1 MGGGCVLVTGGL
13 GFIGARALDC
23 DTGERGWRGK
33 GGGTGARRKSPPPAA
48 PAGFPL
54 LACLSLRAPS
64 LASLPFR
71 PCSASAPSGPP

>member
-13 GFIGARALDC
+13 GFIGALALDC
-23 DTGERGWRGK
+23 DTGERGGAGGRG
-33 GGGTGARRKSPPPAA
+33 AEEILPPP

-54 LACLSLRAPS
+54 PACLSLRAPS
-64 LASLPFR
+64 LSSRPFR